1 MSDRH
6 LTAISQVRD
15 CHQPGI
21 ELSSGRLS
29 RTSSDRRTSPD
40 RRPCSDRRR
49 CSPWDRP
56 RVSQAGLSGRS
67 RAAHG
72 LC

>member
-1 MSDRH
+1 MSHRH

-29 RTSSDRRTSPD
+29 RTSSDRRP
-40 RRPCSDRRR
+40 

-56 RVSQAGLSGRS
+56 RVSQAGLSGGS
-67 RAAHG
+67 RAGHG